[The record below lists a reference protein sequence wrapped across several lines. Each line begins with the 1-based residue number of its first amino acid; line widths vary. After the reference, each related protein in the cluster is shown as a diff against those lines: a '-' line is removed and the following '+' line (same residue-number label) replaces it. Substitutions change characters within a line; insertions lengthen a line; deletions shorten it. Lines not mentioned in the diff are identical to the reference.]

1 MTSVNRAAPETALGE
16 RPDGVATSVGKAL
29 TLLEA
34 FAGSE
39 VPLGVSEVARRSGL
53 HKSTAYRLL
62 AVLEEWGLVE
72 RDGVQYHLGR
82 RLFEWG
88 NWVRDCWPS
97 SLRDLALPYMTD
109 LFERTHETVH
119 LAVLDGLEVLYIEK
133 IYGHN
138 QVRTPSRVGGR
149 VDAYCSAL
157 GKAMLAF
164 GPDQTVNRT
173 LANLRPRTPYTI
185 VLPNLFIEE
194 IEAVRNVGFAIDRE
208 EIAAGL
214 TCVAAPICDSNGR
227 AFAAISLSGLTGR
240 FDPTQKAATVVRA
253 ANAIA
258 TAYRSGRV

>member
-1 MTSVNRAAPETALGE
+1 MAVASEGHVVTSEEG
-16 RPDGVATSVGKAL
+16 RPDEAVTSVGKAL
-29 TLLEA
+29 ALLEV

-39 VPLGVSEVARRSGL
+39 DALGVSEVARRAGL
-53 HKSTAYRLL
+53 PKSTAYRLL
-62 AVLEEWGLVE
+62 AVLEEWGLLE
-72 RDGVQYHLGR
+72 REGVRYCLGR

-88 NWVRDCWPS
+88 NWVRDCWPR
-97 SLRDLALPYMTD
+97 SLRDIALPYMAD

-119 LAVLDGLEVLYIEK
+119 LAVLDGFEVLYIEK

-164 GPDQTVNRT
+164 GSDQTLQQVVKR
-173 LANLRPRTPYTI
+173 LRPHTPYTI
-185 VLPNLFIEE
+185 VVPDVFLQEV
-194 IEAVRNVGFAIDRE
+194 ASVRKAGFAIDRE

-214 TCVAAPICDSNGR
+214 TCVAAPICDERGR
-227 AFAAISLSGLTGR
+227 AFAAISISGLTGR
-240 FDPTQKAATVVRA
+240 FDPVQKASTVKQT

-258 TAYRSGRV
+258 VAHARKG